1 MDRNSS
7 IQAIV
12 LKTRKDGDSNRNL
25 TLLTV
30 DDGIFE
36 VRAFRARTSKTAPKA
51 YQFQEG
57 RFFLYNNPIKKQY
70 SLKDVNLI
78 SSHDG
83 IREDYEAIIDATL
96 MVEFI
101 IRTRNDDMVNTY
113 QLIARALDFLED
125 KSFEKD
131 IIVIQFLLRIIKEH
145 GLFESFKR
153 CPSCNRI
160 YKEDEVL
167 NFSHILNVACCQN
180 CEKIPNLILRPKARK
195 YLSYTLEMDYEEALS
210 VRLNESTRI
219 RIKSYMIS
227 WATAIMGFP
236 FKSLSAFK

>member
-1 MDRNSS
+1 MDRNSNV
-7 IQAIV
+7 QAIV

-30 DDGIFE
+30 DDGILE

-51 YQFQEG
+51 FQFQEG

-70 SLKDVNLI
+70 SLKDVQLI

-101 IRTRNDDMVNTY
+101 LRTRNDDMVNTY

-125 KSFEKD
+125 SSFEKD
-131 IIVIQFLLRIIKEH
+131 LIVIQFLLRIIKAH
-145 GLFESFKR
+145 GLFESFQR

-160 YKEDEVL
+160 YKKDEVL
-167 NFSHILNVACCQN
+167 NFSNTLTVACCQN

-195 YLSYTLEMDYEEALS
+195 YLSYTLEMDYEEAIS
-210 VRLNESTRI
+210 VELNESTRI

-227 WATAIMGFP
+227 WATTVMGYP